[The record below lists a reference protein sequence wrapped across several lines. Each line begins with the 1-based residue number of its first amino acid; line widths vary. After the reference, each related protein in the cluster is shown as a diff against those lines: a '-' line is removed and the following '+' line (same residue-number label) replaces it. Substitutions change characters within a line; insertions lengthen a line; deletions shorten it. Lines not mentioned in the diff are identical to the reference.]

1 MQGASGSTGITGA
14 SGVQGASG
22 LIGSTG
28 VQGPQGNFG
37 GATFDYTFDTTI
49 TASDPGTG
57 NIRFNNA
64 TLSSATAMYIDASN
78 DASTDISTF
87 LNTIDDSTST
97 IKGHFRISKKAD
109 ASAFALYTITS
120 LTNNTGWFTVN
131 ASYVSGNSTFA
142 NLDDIIVTFAR
153 TGDKGDTGLTGAT
166 GIQGVQGASGSTGLT
181 GTTGPQGI
189 QGASGSTGTA
199 GTNGTTGP
207 QGIQGASGAT
217 GIQGAAGTNGTNGA
231 AGATGIQGAAGTN
244 GTNGAAG
251 TNGATGAA
259 GTNGTNGA
267 AGTNGATGAAGTS
280 YTTASNVQLNSLG
293 LGTAASTTAGELRAT
308 NNITAYYSDR
318 RLKENIIPIE
328 NALEKLM
335 QISGVYFN
343 SNSTAEKYGY
353 FDKKQQVGVIAQE
366 IQAVLPQ
373 IVVPAPFD
381 IGQNEDGTEYSKSGE
396 NYQTVQYD
404 KIAPLLIEAIK
415 ELYLEV
421 QKLK

>member
-1 MQGASGSTGITGA
+1 M
-14 SGVQGASG
+14 
-22 LIGSTG
+22 
-28 VQGPQGNFG
+28 
-37 GATFDYTFDTTI
+37 
-49 TASDPGTG
+49 
-57 NIRFNNA
+57 
-64 TLSSATAMYIDASN
+64 
-78 DASTDISTF
+78 
-87 LNTIDDSTST
+87 
-97 IKGHFRISKKAD
+97 
-109 ASAFALYTITS
+109 
-120 LTNNTGWFTVN
+120 
-131 ASYVSGNSTFA
+131 
-142 NLDDIIVTFAR
+142 
-153 TGDKGDTGLTGAT
+153 
-166 GIQGVQGASGSTGLT
+166 
-181 GTTGPQGI
+181 
-189 QGASGSTGTA
+189 
-199 GTNGTTGP
+199 
-207 QGIQGASGAT
+207 
-217 GIQGAAGTNGTNGA
+217 
-231 AGATGIQGAAGTN
+231 
-244 GTNGAAG
+244 
-251 TNGATGAA
+251 
-259 GTNGTNGA
+259 
-267 AGTNGATGAAGTS
+267 
-280 YTTASNVQLNSLG
+280 NSLG
-293 LGTAASTTAGELRAT
+293 LGTAASTTTGELRAT